1 MAPVSIVPIRLY
13 PDAVL
18 KRKAEPVT
26 RFDAALQQLIDV
38 MFETMYAAPGVGLA
52 APQIGESLRLFVYDV
67 GAAEGRP
74 GPGVVINPHI
84 LSQSGQLIEE
94 EGCLS
99 VDGYRDRVRRAG
111 RMAVVGLDRDGKE
124 IRLEGEG
131 LFARMLQH
139 EMDHLDG
146 LVFIDRLSPLK
157 RGLYLKK
164 LKKQARTD
172 PHHRHDHD

>member
-1 MAPVSIVPIRLY
+1 MLPIHAY
-13 PDAVL
+13 PDPVL

-26 RFDAALQQLIDV
+26 RFDAVLQRLIDV

-67 GAAEGRP
+67 GAADGRP
-74 GPGVVINPHI
+74 APGVLINPKV

-99 VDGYRDRVRRAG
+99 VDGYRDLVRRAT
-111 RMAVVGLDRDGKE
+111 RIVVAGLDRDGKE

-146 LVFIDRLSPLK
+146 LLFIDRLSPLK

-164 LKKQARTD
+164 LKKQART
-172 PHHRHDHD
+172 PRHD